1 MALPE
6 PHGSS
11 PASIEQAPSA
21 IVARQPI
28 LDRSERVVGFEIL
41 YRATSPSMP
50 TALENPEAASSSVIV
65 RTIADIGLQQLVGD
79 RPAYINVT
87 RDLLLHVRPL
97 PLPPD
102 RVVLELIEGQVVDR
116 ALVDVLEELVDA
128 GFQIALDDF
137 RWRPELDGLVGLASI
152 VKLDIRA
159 MDESDL
165 RDHVAR
171 LRGRGI
177 RLIAEKVE
185 TREEYEMCRGLGFD
199 AFQGY
204 FFAMPDLGSGR
215 SAPTHKLAA
224 LATLADPAAQ
234 ASFEELERVILRDA
248 GLSHKL
254 VRLVNS
260 AFVGVRREIGTV
272 REALTLLGTVAVHRW
287 AMLLVLAELTDR
299 PSHLLAAALHR
310 ARLAELLAG
319 ERELLAGERELLAG
333 ERGIAVPDRAFTV
346 GLFSVVDALL
356 GAPLPELLDEL
367 PFDERTRR
375 ALLDHDGPEGRLLS
389 DVLAFERGEFE
400 ACDERGLYLQTFA
413 GAYRD
418 ALDWAGEALG
428 QLG

>member
-11 PASIEQAPSA
+11 PPSIDQAPRA

-50 TALENPEAASSSVIV
+50 TALEDPEAASSSVIV

-87 RDLLLHVRPL
+87 RDLLLQVRPL

-116 ALVDVLEELVDA
+116 ALLDVLEELVDA
-128 GFQIALDDF
+128 GFQLALDDF
-137 RWRPELDGLVGLASI
+137 RWRPELDKLVELASI

-159 MDESDL
+159 MEESDL
-165 RDHVAR
+165 REHVAR

-177 RLIAEKVE
+177 WLIAEKVE
-185 TREEYEMCRGLGFD
+185 TRGEYEMCRGLGFD

-204 FFAMPDLGSGR
+204 FFARPDLESGR
-215 SAPTHKLAA
+215 SAPTHKLGA
-224 LATLADPAAQ
+224 LAALADPAAQ

-287 AMLLVLAELTDR
+287 AMLLVIAELTDR
-299 PSHLLAAALHR
+299 PNHLLAAALHR
-310 ARLAELLAG
+310 ARLA
-319 ERELLAGERELLAG
+319 ELLAG

-356 GAPLPELLDEL
+356 GAPLTELLDEL